1 MRLLTDGVLE
11 LLHLTPCLV
20 HGAVCAAVP
29 IYEGGALRADIKIAT
44 AEQEE
49 AVARYG
55 SVVLRAF
62 GEVEK
67 ALTNERLLAQQ
78 TQSDQRALDDR
89 TAAVRI
95 AATKYNVGT
104 IDLLSVLI
112 LQEAEL
118 ETQASV
124 IKLRN
129 ARLANRIDLHLALG
143 GGFGAAPAAKP

>member
-1 MRLLTDGVLE
+1 M
-11 LLHLTPCLV
+11 
-20 HGAVCAAVP
+20 
-29 IYEGGALRADIKIAT
+29 
-44 AEQEE
+44 
-49 AVARYG
+49 
-55 SVVLRAF
+55 LRAF
-62 GEVEK
+62 GEVET

-89 TAAVRI
+89 IAAVRI
-95 AATKYNVGT
+95 ATTKYNVGT

-143 GGFGAAPAAKP
+143 GGFGGAPAAKP